1 MPQCLKLVFP
11 AQGTLSGVIDNREHL
26 PAAVLQH
33 PQNGIVSLLGHLPVP
48 AGGDKG
54 GINVDGQVVG
64 GQAAAEPP
72 FDVITAAAGKMRHL
86 LLAVGTAI
94 DTVRN
99 LAYLLRGKPLGVEE
113 ARTILHAPRFCC
125 VSTPRERDRSSRFGC
140 AEYGAR
146 TQSHDCTS
154 DENESRY
161 TARGHSH

>member
-1 MPQCLKLVFP
+1 M
-11 AQGTLSGVIDNREHL
+11 IDNGEHL

-72 FDVITAAAGKMRHL
+72 FDVITAAASKMRHL

-99 LAYLLRGKPLGVEE
+99 LAYLLSGEPFGIEKVEQPGTLLAFVAYQPQE
-113 ARTILHAPRFCC
+113 NGIEVPAAAARNTERELKAMTVPATGTETVSLLVGILADEQLTFMKHQR
-125 VSTPRERDRSSRFGC
+125 V
-140 AEYGAR
+140 
-146 TQSHDCTS
+146 HD
-154 DENESRY
+154 
-161 TARGHSH
+161 